1 MMRLGGTTILA
12 VMSLGCVLA
21 GAGCASGRSAAA
33 PAAVRPASTPSAAP
47 TPTPSSVL
55 QYQLPLA
62 AYQLTALQN
71 AEEDYLAQRLEQLCL
86 GKLGFSFLPGL
97 SEKAIAQGVRITDE
111 FESRLY
117 GVSDPVAVRTYGYHL
132 PSWAQGTGKPVSAAD
147 LGAAEWAALTGN
159 GPAPAGRPVPWG
171 GCSGQAEHELQQAG
185 INATTQRSGGSD
197 LSTLAGSA
205 QLASFEHAQSSPP
218 VRAVF
223 ARWSACMRRYG
234 DHYATPFTAAADPRW
249 TRSATPSRLEI
260 QTAGHDIGCKF
271 RANVLGVEFVV
282 VSRYQDQAI
291 TARAAAFA
299 QVKKIIASEALGL
312 RRLMASLPTQP
323 GQNAAPS

>member
-1 MMRLGGTTILA
+1 MPSVKRLGGTTILA
-12 VMSLGCVLA
+12 AMSLGCVLA
-21 GAGCASGRSAAA
+21 GTGCASGGSAAA
-33 PAAVRPASTPSAAP
+33 PAAVRQASTPSA

-55 QYQLPLA
+55 QYQMPIA
-62 AYQLTALQN
+62 AYQLTPLQN

-97 SEKAIAQGVRITDE
+97 SEKVIAQGVRITDE

-132 PSWAQGTGKPVSAAD
+132 PSWVQGTGKPESAAD
-147 LGAAEWAALTGN
+147 LGTAEWAALTGK
-159 GPAPAGRPVPWG
+159 GPAPAGRPVPRG
-171 GCSGQAEHELQQAG
+171 GCSGQAERELQQAG
-185 INATTQRSGGSD
+185 INAPAQQSGGSD
-197 LSTLAGSA
+197 PSTLAGSV
-205 QLASFEHAQSSPP
+205 QLASFERAQSSSP

-223 ARWSACMRRYG
+223 ARWSACMRGYG

-260 QTAGHDIGCKF
+260 QTAEHDIGCKL
-271 RANVLGVEFVV
+271 RVNVPGVEFAV
-282 VSRYQDQAI
+282 VSRYQHQAI

-299 QVKKIIASEALGL
+299 QAKKIIASEALGL
-312 RRLMASLPTQP
+312 RRLMASVPT
-323 GQNAAPS
+323 